1 MNELD
6 IRTLKKLGELKSRGV
21 LSESEFLGLK
31 KWVLDR
37 ENIES
42 LPVKED
48 APVYTQAML
57 IAVLKLALQLR
68 TDHETE
74 TTKRAWKLD
83 RDPPFP
89 RYQDP
94 SGSIGM
100 SGTQR
105 DAVNNAL
112 HELGVLEIMVGA
124 RGQWL
129 YVKMSAKEI
138 STIINQTEKSLDE
151 VGPITGL
158 TH

>member
-37 ENIES
+37 ENAES

-48 APVYTQAML
+48 APIYTQTML

-68 TDHETE
+68 TDYETKYV
-74 TTKRAWKLD
+74 KRPWKLD
-83 RDPPFP
+83 QDPPFP

-94 SGSIGM
+94 HGIKGISE
-100 SGTQR
+100 TQY
-105 DAVNNAL
+105 DAVNKVL
-112 HELGVLEIMVGA
+112 GELGVLLIMIGA
-124 RGQWL
+124 RGQYL

-138 STIINQTEKSLDE
+138 RTVINQTKKSLKQE
-151 VGPITGL
+151 EI
-158 TH
+158 